1 MNRLAD
7 ILIAVFERTMETLLD
22 IVIVLVMMSL
32 AFTAIVGIVRILIG
46 A

>member
-1 MNRLAD
+1 MNKLAD

-32 AFTAIVGIVRILIG
+32 AITAIAGIVRLVL
-46 A
+46 